1 MLTVSRVWF
10 LSRWHELFVTRFVFV
25 CWIFRFLFLFHCSS
39 FILSFRR
46 KQKSLKFNCT
56 AKQQQ
61 KLLAILS
68 VLSLCSAFRVNKKR
82 RKPKTVYRVY
92 SSKWIQSEQSTI
104 CLLFLFYFFFC
115 SSDDCFVH
123 ESFRLNG
130 RAIFF
135 IYISFGATFSVVIRG
150 RTRAQAHATFAME
163 QRKNNMF
170 RQMHFLFRSDSSC
183 RNVVSVDVEL
193 NVVLF
198 VFFFKYF
205 FLRFSRFKWNLLK
218 SINGMWEHSLLSL
231 LCISLLSSLDAT
243 EAFIA
248 IETYACCG
256 VQTISTYWIA

>member
-1 MLTVSRVWF
+1 MHRKTTAKIACHFVSFVIVQRISCKQKTKKTENCLSRLFIEMNTKRAINNMFVVFILFFSVPPTTVSF
-10 LSRWHELFVTRFVFV
+10 MSRFVWMDVQF
-25 CWIFRFLFLFHCSS
+25 
-39 FILSFRR
+39 
-46 KQKSLKFNCT
+46 
-56 AKQQQ
+56 
-61 KLLAILS
+61 
-68 VLSLCSAFRVNKKR
+68 
-82 RKPKTVYRVY
+82 
-92 SSKWIQSEQSTI
+92 
-104 CLLFLFYFFFC
+104 
-115 SSDDCFVH
+115 
-123 ESFRLNG
+123 
-130 RAIFF
+130 FF

-198 VFFFKYF
+198 VFFFILYF